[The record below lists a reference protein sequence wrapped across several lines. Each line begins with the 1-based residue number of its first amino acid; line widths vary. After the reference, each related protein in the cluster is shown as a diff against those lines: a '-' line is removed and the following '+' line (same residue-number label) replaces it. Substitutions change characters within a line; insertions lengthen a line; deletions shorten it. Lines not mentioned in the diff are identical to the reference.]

1 MAAGSPK
8 PRAASASTAPVPVAR
23 KPRGRPADGDSQAT
37 RATIVATAQR
47 LFGTAGFK
55 GVTMDQLARECGL
68 TVRALYHYFPSKH
81 DLLRAA
87 TDEALG
93 RFGDEIV
100 QRVFVHDDLRD
111 RLRGFSDVYRALHVS
126 DPHVLAF
133 IGMALVDAITSDIS
147 AGGKA
152 RSDSA
157 KDLESASLPV
167 QALNEALVADAIA
180 RGELADGVDAGG
192 AMSLLGVL
200 GMGLGLA
207 ALGDT
212 SNFLTTIDTLERLT
226 EGTLFR
232 DPPP

>member
-1 MAAGSPK
+1 MAAGTPKSSPATT
-8 PRAASASTAPVPVAR
+8 PAPAAAKR
-23 KPRGRPADGDSQAT
+23 RGRPVDQDSQVT

-47 LFGTAGFK
+47 LFGSAGFK

-100 QRVFVHDDLRD
+100 RLVFVHDSLRD
-111 RLRGFSDVYRALHVS
+111 RLRGFTEVYRSLHVS

-133 IGMALVDAITSDIS
+133 IGMALVDAISSDIS
-147 AGGKA
+147 AGGPA
-152 RSDSA
+152 LSDSA

-167 QALNEALVADAIA
+167 RALNGALVADAVA
-180 RGELADGVDAGG
+180 RGELADGVDPDG
-192 AMSLLGVL
+192 AKSLLEMMGV
-200 GMGLGLA
+200 GLGLA

-212 SNFLTTIDTLERLT
+212 SGFLATVDTLERLT

-232 DPPP
+232 S